1 MNRWVSVMVAAFAAT
16 GCSRGTSEPAAQTS
30 PPETV
35 SQLPSPA
42 TFAGQWRSVTPSL
55 EFIGLSLSSKSS
67 EAGALAARLTF
78 SGVYW
83 DGGGRIQ
90 GDSLVASMTVVGA
103 TAPTG
108 VLVARAPDAK
118 TLRVQLRPAAGSVT
132 DLTFVRE
139 N

>member
-1 MNRWVSVMVAAFAAT
+1 MNRWVSVMVAVFVAT

-35 SQLPSPA
+35 SQPPSPA

-103 TAPTG
+103 TEPTG
-108 VLVARAPDAK
+108 VLIARAPDAR
-118 TLRVQLRPAAGSVT
+118 TLRVQLRRATGPVT

>member
-1 MNRWVSVMVAAFAAT
+1 MNRWMSVVVALSVAT
-16 GCSRGTSEPAAQTS
+16 GCSNGTSEPASQLS

-35 SQLPSPA
+35 SQAPSPA
-42 TFAGQWRSVTPSL
+42 TFAGQWQSVTPSL
-55 EFIGLSLSSKSS
+55 EFVGLSVESKSS

-83 DGGGRIQ
+83 DGGGRID
-90 GDSLVASMTVVGA
+90 GDSLVASMTIVGA

-108 VLVARAPDAK
+108 VLIARAPDAR
-118 TLRVQLRPAAGSVT
+118 TLRVQLRRETGPVT
-132 DLTFVRE
+132 ELTFTRA

>member
-1 MNRWVSVMVAAFAAT
+1 MNRWMSVLVTMFAAI
-16 GCSRGTSEPAAQTS
+16 GCSSGTLEPASKTA
-30 PPETV
+30 PAETV
-35 SQLPSPA
+35 AQRPSPA

-55 EFIGLSLSSKSS
+55 EFIGLSVSSKSS

-103 TAPTG
+103 TAPTS

-118 TLRVQLRPAAGSVT
+118 TLRVRLRPAAGSVT

>member
-1 MNRWVSVMVAAFAAT
+1 MNRWVSVMVATFAAT

-35 SQLPSPA
+35 SQLPSAA

-55 EFIGLSLSSKSS
+55 EFIGLSVSSKSS

-90 GDSLVASMTVVGA
+90 GDSLVANMTVVGA
-103 TAPTG
+103 TEPTS
-108 VLVARAPDAK
+108 VLVARALDAK
-118 TLRVQLRPAAGSVT
+118 TLRVQLRPAAGSVSE
-132 DLTFVRE
+132 LTFVRE

>member
-1 MNRWVSVMVAAFAAT
+1 MNRWMSVMVAVFAAT

-35 SQLPSPA
+35 SQPPSPA

-55 EFIGLSLSSKSS
+55 EFIGLSVSSKSS

-103 TAPTG
+103 TTPTS
-108 VLVARAPDAK
+108 VLVAWASDAK
-118 TLRVQLRPAAGSVT
+118 TLRVQLRPAAGSVSE
-132 DLTFVRE
+132 LTFVRE

>member
-1 MNRWVSVMVAAFAAT
+1 MNRRMSVAVTMFAAI
-16 GCSRGTSEPAAQTS
+16 GCSSGTLDPASQTA

-35 SQLPSPA
+35 AQRPSPA
-42 TFAGQWRSVTPSL
+42 TFAGEWRSVTPSL
-55 EFIGLSLSSKSS
+55 EFIGLSVSSKSS

-103 TAPTG
+103 TAPTS
-108 VLVARAPDAK
+108 VLVARASDAK
-118 TLRVQLRPAAGSVT
+118 TLHVLLRPAAGSVSE
-132 DLTFVRE
+132 LTFVRE

>member
-1 MNRWVSVMVAAFAAT
+1 MNRWMSVVFAVFAAT
-16 GCSRGTSEPAAQTS
+16 GCSGGTSGPASETA

-35 SQLPSPA
+35 SQVPSAA

-55 EFIGLSLSSKSS
+55 EFIGLSVSSKSS

-103 TAPTG
+103 TAPTS
-108 VLVARAPDAK
+108 VLVAWAPDAK
-118 TLRVQLRPAAGSVT
+118 
-132 DLTFVRE
+132 
-139 N
+139 